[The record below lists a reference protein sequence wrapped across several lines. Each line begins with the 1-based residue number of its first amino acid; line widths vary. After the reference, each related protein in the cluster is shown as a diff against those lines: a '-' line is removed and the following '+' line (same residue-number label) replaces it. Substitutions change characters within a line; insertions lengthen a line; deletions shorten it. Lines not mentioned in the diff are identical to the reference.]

1 MTVGRRLERNFKL
14 APSLTQR
21 ALGSLRRGA
30 GSAGGMTRGWVALAH
45 DKARWCTSVLETA
58 PGTLKA
64 QHKPGQW
71 LPDYKV
77 IAENKQKKKKKD

>member
-1 MTVGRRLERNFKL
+1 MHW
-14 APSLTQR
+14 AAS
-21 ALGSLRRGA
+21 AAARRGVCRRDD
-30 GSAGGMTRGWVALAH
+30 TRGGSIQIALAH

-64 QHKPGQW
+64 QRKPGQW

-77 IAENKQKKKKKD
+77 IAENKQKKRLSAHAAALSSPTT